1 VALFL
6 SLRPDIQVVPICRSS
21 IGSAFLHHCGLSSRI
36 GAMNDASAARELMA
50 GLDLVADFS
59 LPLGAAGEMR
69 RRTQSGVTHLVRESP
84 DACRVVYISTQIAL
98 GLSQGGR
105 DRKYHLL
112 AHTTYGATK
121 RYGEQLLKRLARAAG
136 KEAYVLRLGQVHGEL
151 QSVSRQMRAT
161 FLAERKVSLPDT
173 VSDTVFAYSVAE
185 ALANIAAGK
194 EKPGVYTLMSTPDWY
209 WRDIYNYYCEETER
223 QPELHL
229 YSCSASRI
237 PRKWLN
243 SAQAAGKSVLLRH
256 RELIGFYVLSRFPE
270 TETRILAKYRLLNAA
285 RDIAATTAHP
295 ANPQCLP
302 VIGPISG
309 RRLACISDSRVTMHG
324 PAAQVKAILAHA
336 AEALPRVADEE
347 APELPIMSDRLD
359 SGF

>member
-84 DACRVVYISTQIAL
+84 AGCRVVYISTQMAFGIRPGGTDRRYHFIA
-98 GLSQGGR
+98 G
-105 DRKYHLL
+105 
-112 AHTTYGATK
+112 TTYGATK
-121 RYGEQLLKRLARAAG
+121 RYGEHLVERLARAAR

-173 VSDTVFAYSVAE
+173 VSDTVFAYTIAE
-185 ALANIAAGK
+185 ALANIAVGK
-194 EKPGVYTLMSTPDWY
+194 EKPGVYTLMSTPDWH
-209 WRDIYNYYCEETER
+209 WRDIYEQYCEEAGKR
-223 QPELHL
+223 PELHL
-229 YSCSASRI
+229 YSCAPPARI
-237 PRKWLN
+237 TRKWLRSLQ
-243 SAQAAGKSVLLRH
+243 SAGRRALLRH
-256 RELIGFYVLSRFPE
+256 RESIGAYVLSRMPQ
-270 TETRILAKYRLLNAA
+270 TEGGVLAKYRLSNAA
-285 RDIAATTAHP
+285 RDIASILALP
-295 ANPQCLP
+295 AIPSCIP
-302 VIGPISG
+302 VVGPIAG
-309 RRLACISDSRVTMHG
+309 RRLACLTDSRVSMPD
-324 PAAQVKAILAHA
+324 PAARVKAILDRA
-336 AEALPRVADEE
+336 AETVLRVA
-347 APELPIMSDRLD
+347 
-359 SGF
+359 G